1 MQYIFFNNYFSRV
14 IIKRPFYKD
23 PFNGTIAKI
32 KKLKKIHFMY

>member
-1 MQYIFFNNYFSRV
+1 MQYIFLNNYFSRV